1 MLPTLPQVKTGVSAQ
16 TLQPASFLSS
26 ARSTK
31 SGPTLLAKT
40 ISAEQCKTEPEWVVA
55 GKPPQALEQLT
66 MCSCPP
72 SQGGSRE
79 KSSSFFLLP
88 HSNGSCHP
96 FSTEARRVGSLLS
109 WLQGIQTGAPW
120 KPPECARHCNRN
132 KTLSSSEVKSRPFY
146 DGRGGPL
153 VRDAGRLL
161 A

>member
-96 FSTEARRVGSLLS
+96 FSTEPGGWAACFPGFREYKQEHHGNPQSVHDTA
-109 WLQGIQTGAPW
+109 TGT
-120 KPPECARHCNRN
+120 KLFQVQ
-132 KTLSSSEVKSRPFY
+132 K
-146 DGRGGPL
+146 
-153 VRDAGRLL
+153 
-161 A
+161 